1 MATEK
6 IIILSSMVSTR
17 PWGHPFERFSGSIG
31 QNDQRL
37 FKKDFDAVDVRTSI
51 CAAINLKVE
60 EPVFESQTKTKL
72 GSVEMGPKGPTIR
85 TFVINQI
92 KQQLDNY
99 LHRNPD
105 SAGLF

>member
-1 MATEK
+1 M
-6 IIILSSMVSTR
+6 
-17 PWGHPFERFSGSIG
+17 
-31 QNDQRL
+31 
-37 FKKDFDAVDVRTSI
+37 DVRTSI
-51 CAAINLKVE
+51 CAAISLKAE

-72 GSVEMGPKGPTIR
+72 GSLEMGPKDTSIR

-105 SAGLF
+105 SAELF